1 VTEFKR
7 EDPRHKTG
15 AIVEIVEVFPARYGA
30 EEVANVPVIK
40 AHHVYINGTPV
51 GLITRDDGIVL
62 DVDPREDNA
71 TILNLRLMPRQV
83 LVRGVTETPEQTVFD
98 GPVDLGGVQ
107 FVPVGESGEVNAPG
121 EFSTAPAAVLDASA
135 EEAAPD
141 A

>member
-15 AIVEIVEVFPARYGA
+15 AIVEIVEVFPERFSEA
-30 EEVANVPVIK
+30 EVADVPVIK
-40 AHHVYINGTPV
+40 AHRVYINGTPV
-51 GLITRDDGIVL
+51 GLIARDDGVVL

-83 LVRGVTETPEQTVFD
+83 LVRAVTETPEQTVFE
-98 GPVDLGGVQ
+98 GPVDLSDVQ
-107 FVPVGESGEVNAPG
+107 FVPIESDD
-121 EFSTAPAAVLDASA
+121 APASVLDADPGD
-135 EEAAPD
+135 AAPN